1 MTNRLDGASSAY
13 LQSAAHQP
21 VAWYPWGDAAFAA
34 ARAADQPIL
43 LDIGAVWCHWCHV
56 MDGESYENP
65 ALAEL
70 LNQHY
75 VCIKVDRDERPDV
88 DARYQR
94 AVQAMTGQ
102 GGWPLTAILT
112 PDGEVFYGGT
122 YFPPE
127 DRYGRP
133 GFRAVLEQVRA
144 FWREHRARALEQAA
158 ALRRAI
164 ASRADQ
170 ASPGVLTPGAM
181 LAAERAIL
189 AEADPAWGGFG
200 TEPKFPHPGAIQW
213 LMGRW
218 ADGGSSQLR
227 LVAEDALRAMTNGGI
242 HDQVAG
248 GFHRYSVDRQW
259 IIPHFEKMSYDNSEL
274 LRVYAG
280 AAALF
285 DDAEHAE
292 VAQGIVRWVREVLA
306 DPAGGYGTSQDADI
320 GLDDDGSYFTWTREE
335 MARVLTVEEL
345 AVAERRFG
353 LGTAGVM
360 PHGPAR
366 NVLFV
371 AQGVAE
377 IAPGMGG
384 AVGEIE
390 RVLAGAIGKL
400 AGARAARR
408 PVPAVDRSRYT
419 SWNAMMASAMLRAA
433 PILKD
438 PWARV
443 HAIKTLT
450 WLRDGLPVVLPSD
463 GLLPHSPGGTTGLLE
478 DQVHAA
484 HAAVD
489 AFETTGD
496 TGWLDWAM
504 ALMEA
509 VWRDHWDPVEGGC
522 FDVARERG
530 GEGLL
535 DSRLKPIQDAPVPSS
550 NGVAGIVLGR
560 LHAHTGADQWGR
572 RHQAIVEAFAARA
585 PSLGLYA
592 STWLLAADWLLNPVA
607 HLVVTGPVDDATATE
622 LHRLAL
628 AAALPRRVVRRLVPG
643 QSPEGLP
650 PELRSLLDRGDQP
663 RGYLCI
669 GTRCLAPAEDPAVWR
684 ETIGQALGRFQS

>member
-21 VAWYPWGDAAFAA
+21 VDWYPWGDAAFAA

-65 ALAEL
+65 ALAEI
-70 LNQHY
+70 LNAHF

-102 GGWPLTAILT
+102 GGWPLTAFLT
-112 PDGEVFYGGT
+112 PDGEVFHGGT
-122 YFPPE
+122 YFPPD

-133 GFRAVLEQVRA
+133 GFATVLAQVRA

-158 ALRRAI
+158 TLRRAI

-170 ASPGVLTPGAM
+170 ASPGQVTPAAM
-181 LAAERAIL
+181 LVAERAIL
-189 AEADPAWGGFG
+189 GEADAAWGGFG
-200 TEPKFPHPGAIQW
+200 TEPKFPHPGAVRW
-213 LMGRW
+213 LLLRW

-227 LVAEDALRAMTNGGI
+227 VVAEAALRAMAQGGI
-242 HDQVAG
+242 HDQLAG

-274 LRVYAG
+274 LHAYAD
-280 AAALF
+280 AAALC
-285 DDAEHAE
+285 DDPRYAE
-292 VAQGIVRWVREVLA
+292 VARGIVRWVRAVLA

-335 MARVLTVEEL
+335 MARVLTADEL

-366 NVLFV
+366 NVLFM
-371 AQGVAE
+371 AQGTAE
-377 IAPGMGG
+377 IAAGMGR
-384 AVGEIE
+384 AVGEVE
-390 RVLAGAIGKL
+390 LVLASAITKL
-400 AGARAARR
+400 AAERASRQ

-433 PILKD
+433 PTLED
-438 PWARV
+438 PWARE
-443 HAIKTLT
+443 HAIRTLT
-450 WLRDGLPVVLPSD
+450 WLRDGLPVPGASH
-463 GLLPHSPGGTTGLLE
+463 GRLPHSPGGTTGLLE
-478 DQVHAA
+478 DQVHTAQ
-484 HAAVD
+484 AAVD

-496 TGWLDWAM
+496 AAWLEWAI

-509 VWRDHWDPVEGGC
+509 VWHDHWDPVEGGC
-522 FDVARERG
+522 FDVAPERG
-530 GEGLL
+530 GAGLL

-550 NGVAGIVLGR
+550 NGVAGIVLAR
-560 LHAHTGADQWGR
+560 LFAHTGAEPWR
-572 RHQAIVEAFAARA
+572 VRHQAIVEAFAARA

-607 HLVVTGPVDDATATE
+607 HLVVTGPADDPAAAE

-628 AAALPRRVVRRLVPG
+628 AAPLPRRVVRRLFPG
-643 QSPEGLP
+643 QSPAGLP
-650 PELRSLLDRGDQP
+650 REVRSMLDRADTP
-663 RGYLCI
+663 SGYLCV
-669 GTRCLAPAEDPAVWR
+669 GTRCLAPVGNPAAWR
-684 ETIGQALGRFQS
+684 ETIREALGRLKP